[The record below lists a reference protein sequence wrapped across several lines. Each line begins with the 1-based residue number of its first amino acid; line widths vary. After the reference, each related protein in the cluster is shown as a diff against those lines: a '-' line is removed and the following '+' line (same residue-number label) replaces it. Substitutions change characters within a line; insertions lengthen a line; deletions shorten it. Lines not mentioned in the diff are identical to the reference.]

1 MADLATT
8 QMPITATIAPLR
20 HRLILTSFLMLV
32 IVPAIAGGLYL
43 YWRAADQFASTVAF
57 SVRTEEFASPVELF
71 GGIADFSSSGSSDAD
86 VLYSF
91 IKSQE
96 IVRALDT
103 QFGLADLYAKAGNDM
118 VFGYDRSGSIEDLHA
133 YWDRMV
139 RVNYDRGTG
148 LIEVRTLAF
157 SPEDARRV
165 ATGIYA
171 ESVALVE
178 QLSKVAQADTTA
190 FARDELAR
198 SVARL
203 KSAREQLTAFRS
215 RTQIVDPTADLQG
228 QMGRL
233 SSLEQLLTTALID
246 ADLLR
251 ESTRSA
257 DPRLKQADR
266 RIAVIEARIAN
277 ERRKLGVGGGDG
289 SGEDYATLLAEFERL
304 SVDREFAEQT
314 YTAALAAFDQAQA
327 EARRKSR
334 YLAAHIN
341 PTLAE
346 TPQYPKRAELLAI
359 LSFFL
364 LAIWSIGVLV
374 FYSLRDRR

>member
-1 MADLATT
+1 MTDLATT

>member
-1 MADLATT
+1 
-8 QMPITATIAPLR
+8 
-20 HRLILTSFLMLV
+20 MLV